1 MMKRLLSLLAVFTLL
16 PSPAQALK
24 MSIWDRDMQTTLG
37 AGESSGNR
45 FNVQLI
51 RNFSGPVIVIF
62 SQTNDEKRNATF
74 KNLQNRY
81 DGVLKNGELTLMSD
95 LPDSKSEKNDR
106 ADKQDTKPAPVGLP
120 ASNATSAAQYSSAA
134 RSVGLTLTKLLQQF
148 KLTVTVQTTGQVN
161 PVQENAPLNPGVAS
175 TASEKPGNGNFKA
188 LDLKGK

>member
-1 MMKRLLSLLAVFTLL
+1 M
-16 PSPAQALK
+16 
-24 MSIWDRDMQTTLG
+24 
-37 AGESSGNR
+37 
-45 FNVQLI
+45 
-51 RNFSGPVIVIF
+51 
-62 SQTNDEKRNATF
+62 
-74 KNLQNRY
+74 QNRY
-81 DGVLKNGELTLMSD
+81 DGVLRNGQLTLMSD
-95 LPDSKSEKNDR
+95 LPDSKSEKKDR